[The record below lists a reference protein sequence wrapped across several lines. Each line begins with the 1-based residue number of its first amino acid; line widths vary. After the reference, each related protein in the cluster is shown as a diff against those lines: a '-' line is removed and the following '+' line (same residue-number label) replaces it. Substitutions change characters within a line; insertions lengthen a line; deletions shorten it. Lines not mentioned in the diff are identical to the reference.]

1 MKCILSFDYE
11 LFFGPETGSVF
22 KCMIEPTNR
31 LLDLAERFAIP
42 MVFFVDA
49 GFLWQ
54 LKAHQEQY
62 PALKGDFDA
71 ISQQIERMKRLS
83 CDIQLHVH
91 PHWEQSFY
99 DGQKWNVNTDGCYKL
114 ADFSD
119 EEAKAI
125 VLKYGRFLTDL
136 TGIQL
141 TTYRAGGWCIQP
153 FNQIATAL
161 SELGITVDSS
171 VFPGGQFES
180 PHYDFDFSTVPP
192 FSKTYTFESDVC
204 VQTDSGSFV
213 EVPISS
219 WRYSPLFYW
228 ELYIK
233 GRLNRA
239 AHKMW
244 GDGMFLAQ
252 PGRKK
257 SVLTNYTWNHVSCDG
272 YYARL
277 LPVQFN
283 RYLRMNH
290 DAFVVIGHPKGLTHF
305 ALERLELFIPWVKN
319 KAKFSTYESFVCK

>member
-11 LFFGPETGSVF
+11 LFFGPETGSVY
-22 KCMIEPTNR
+22 KCMIEPTNH
-31 LLDLAERFAIP
+31 LLDLAKRFEIP

-54 LKAHQEQY
+54 LQANQEQF
-62 PALKGDFDA
+62 PVLKNDFVA
-71 ISQQIERMKRLS
+71 ISDQLERMKQLG

-91 PHWEQSFY
+91 PHWERSFY
-99 DGQKWNVNTDGCYKL
+99 DGHKWQVNTDGCYKL

-119 EEAKAI
+119 EEACSI
-125 VLKYGRFLTDL
+125 VLKYGRFLRDL
-136 TGIQL
+136 TGVPL

-153 FNQIATAL
+153 FSQIAKAL
-161 SELGITVDSS
+161 SELGISVDSS

-180 PHYDFDFSTVPP
+180 PHYDFDFS
-192 FSKTYTFESDVC
+192 
-204 VQTDSGSFV
+204 
-213 EVPISS
+213 
-219 WRYSPLFYW
+219 PLFYW
-228 ELYIK
+228 ELYVK
-233 GRLNRA
+233 GRMNPS

-244 GDGMFLAQ
+244 GDGIFLAQ

-283 RYLRMNH
+283 HYLRLNH

-305 ALERLELFIPWVKN
+305 ALERLELFIPWAKN
-319 KAKFSTYESFVCK
+319 KADFSTYEPFVCK